1 MRLSTHVL
9 LRAFATGVIVC
20 STDAGYSQDYPNK
33 PIRFIVPHAA
43 GGSSDILAR
52 VIVPRLAESLGQ
64 PVVVDNR
71 GGAGAII
78 GTTLAAKAPADG
90 YTVML
95 ADVPHGANPALH
107 GKLPYDTLRDFVP
120 ITLVSLMPS
129 ILIVH
134 PSVAATSVR
143 ELIALAKAR
152 PGQLNYASGGLAS
165 SIYLTMALFVDR
177 TGINVFHVSYKSGAP
192 ALVDLI
198 GGQVQMQFVNVP
210 PALQHVRADRVRAL
224 GVTSLKRV
232 QSLPDVPTIAESGV
246 AGFED
251 YQWQGVVA
259 PAGVP
264 RTTVVKLNT
273 AITKVLAEPEV
284 RERLLGMSIVVI
296 GSSPE
301 HLGDF
306 IQFQVDRWSKVIKP
320 GTIGHS
326 RPRGQSGSF
335 TRPARRRYLLP
346 AWCRC

>member
-1 MRLSTHVL
+1 MRSSTSGLV
-9 LRAFATGVIVC
+9 RAFATGLIIC
-20 STDAGYSQDYPNK
+20 STDTAYSQDYPNK

-52 VIVPRLAESLGQ
+52 VIAPRLSASLGQ
-64 PVVVDNR
+64 QVVVDNR
-71 GGAGAII
+71 GGAGAMI

-107 GKLPYDTLRDFVP
+107 SKLPYDTLRDFAS
-120 ITLVSLMPS
+120 ISLVSLMPS

-134 PSVAATSVR
+134 PSVPATSVS
-143 ELIALAKAR
+143 ELIALAKAK
-152 PGQLNYASGGLAS
+152 PGQLNYASGGPAS
-165 SIYLTMALFVDR
+165 SIYLTMALFIDR

-232 QSLPDVPTIAESGV
+232 LSLPDVPTIAESGV
-246 AGFED
+246 PGFED

-264 RTTVVKLNT
+264 RATVVKLNA
-273 AITKVLAEPEV
+273 AITKVLAESEV
-284 RERLLGMSIVVI
+284 RERLLGMSVVVV

-301 HLGDF
+301 QLSDF
-306 IQFQVDRWSKVIKP
+306 IKAQVDRWSKVIKP
-320 GTIGHS
+320 GT
-326 RPRGQSGSF
+326 RVD
-335 TRPARRRYLLP
+335 
-346 AWCRC
+346 